1 MATITH
7 WLQSAF
13 DRLDR
18 PLAFLV
24 VALFLLVLRRAERQR
39 RSGLTFPWWEARSS
53 RAIPTRTPP

>member
-24 VALFLLVLRRAERQR
+24 VALFLLVLRRAER
-39 RSGLTFPWWEARSS
+39 
-53 RAIPTRTPP
+53 